1 MNEPIALLTA
11 LSALAVAAFAAWH
24 TWRRVPFGNPLFYA
38 VLLLELVLLAVLV
51 GGSVALA
58 QTTRDDVDGVLFI
71 SYLVTMV
78 VIPPA
83 AVLWGI
89 AEKSRWG
96 TGVVVVAMLT
106 VAALAYRVLGIWEGV
121 GSV

>member
-1 MNEPIALLTA
+1 VTDLVAYGIAILA
-11 LSALAVAAFAAWH
+11 LGVAAYAGWH
-24 TWRRVPFGNPLFYA
+24 MYRRHDLGNPLFYA
-38 VLLLELVLLAVLV
+38 VSVVELVLVGLLV
-51 GGSVALA
+51 GGSIALGA
-58 QTTRDDVDGVLFI
+58 TSRDVDGVLFI

-83 AVLWGI
+83 AVLWAI

-106 VAALAYRVLGIWEGV
+106 TSVLSVRLLGIWKGTYA
-121 GSV
+121 

>member
-1 MNEPIALLTA
+1 MNDPVAYGIAILA
-11 LSALAVAAFAAWH
+11 LVVAAFAAWH
-24 TWRRVPFGNPLFYA
+24 MYRRQEFSNPLFYA
-38 VLLLELVLLAVLV
+38 VGVLEIALLALLV
-51 GGSVALA
+51 GGSIALGS
-58 QTTRDDVDGVLFI
+58 TSRDVDGVLFI

-83 AVLWGI
+83 AVIWGI

-106 VAALAYRVLGIWEGV
+106 VGALSVRLLGIWKGTYA
-121 GSV
+121 

>member
-1 MNEPIALLTA
+1 MTDAAANGVALL
-11 LSALAVAAFAAWH
+11 ALAVAAFAGWH
-24 TWRRVPFGNPLFYA
+24 TFRRQQFSNPLFYA
-38 VLLLELVLLAVLV
+38 VAVLEIGLLALLV
-51 GGSVALA
+51 GGSIALA
-58 QTTRDDVDGVLFI
+58 GTSRDVNGVLFI
-71 SYLVTMV
+71 SYLVTLV

-106 VAALAYRVLGIWEGV
+106 VSVLCVRVLQIWKGINV
-121 GSV
+121 

>member
-1 MNEPIALLTA
+1 MTETVAWVVALV
-11 LSALAVAAFAAWH
+11 ALAIAAYAAWH
-24 TWRRVPFGNPLFYA
+24 TARDKSFSNPLFYA
-38 VLLLELVLLAVLV
+38 IALFELGLIGLLI

-58 QTTRDDVDGVLFI
+58 RTDREVDGVLFV
-71 SYLVTMV
+71 SYLVTVV

-96 TGVVVVAMLT
+96 TGVVVVALLS
-106 VAALAYRVLGIWEGV
+106 VAVLAARLHGIWEGTV
-121 GSV
+121 V

>member
-1 MNEPIALLTA
+1 VTDLVAFGIAILA
-11 LSALAVAAFAAWH
+11 LVVAAFAGWH
-24 TWRRVPFGNPLFYA
+24 MYRRRDLGNPLFYA
-38 VLLLELVLLAVLV
+38 VTVVEIVLIGLLI
-51 GGSVALA
+51 GGSIALGS
-58 QTTRDDVDGVLFI
+58 TSRDVDGVLFV
-71 SYLVTMV
+71 SYLVTLV

-106 VAALAYRVLGIWEGV
+106 VAALSVRLLGIWKGAYA
-121 GSV
+121 